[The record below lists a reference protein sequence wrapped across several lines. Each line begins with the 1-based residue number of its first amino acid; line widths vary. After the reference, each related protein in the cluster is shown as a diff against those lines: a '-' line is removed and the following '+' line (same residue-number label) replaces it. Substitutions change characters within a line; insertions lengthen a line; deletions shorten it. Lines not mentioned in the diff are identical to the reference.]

1 MTFAV
6 GVYIVNFTSQ
16 WLADWSDFGLL
27 KKQSSPK
34 WEIPCPRRRW
44 TSMQNLTPP
53 ALSSPEKSV
62 TVQTHTITKK
72 KLAYRH
78 VWIISKSLSLS
89 TAELVKQ
96 RSATSSVKFR
106 FSVVWYTSVIDC
118 RNHKSATDRFT
129 VLRCVV
135 LAHYRTQY
143 QHCSIAV
150 YTLTDSGQANLP

>member
-1 MTFAV
+1 VAGRLVRFWASEEAK
-6 GVYIVNFTSQ
+6 F
-16 WLADWSDFGLL
+16 
-27 KKQSSPK
+27 PK
-34 WEIPCPRRRW
+34 MGDSLPKTPMNLHAKFDAASFIIAGEIRNC
-44 TSMQNLTPP
+44 TN
-53 ALSSPEKSV
+53 
-62 TVQTHTITKK
+62 THNYKK